1 MAGFEKMSVEELE
14 KRLVRLKENLE
25 DIEEERSFVLGQR
38 GIHLSSSVVEKYQIE
53 INDLNES
60 ISEVEELLREK
71 RANL

>member
-1 MAGFEKMSVEELE
+1 MIDFEKMSIEELE

-25 DIEEERSFVLGQR
+25 DIEEERGFILGQR

-60 ISEVEELLREK
+60 INELEEFLQKK
-71 RANL
+71 RDN

>member
-1 MAGFEKMSVEELE
+1 MVGFEKMSIEELE
-14 KRLVRLKENLE
+14 RRLVRLKENLE

-71 RANL
+71 RAN

>member
-1 MAGFEKMSVEELE
+1 MIDFEKMSIEELE
-14 KRLVRLKENLE
+14 KRLVRLKEYLE

-60 ISEVEELLREK
+60 INELEEFLRKK
-71 RANL
+71 RDN